1 MVQEPPGPGGLV
13 RVDNRAL
20 SRISVVAQCLDNQW
34 VTRDLLEHMVS
45 RRLSYADVERRRRQD
60 ARAEY
65 LRSILNAEQVIVNR
79 AYFFNNP
86 VVYQDFAERGP
97 QREAVRALLDES
109 VLVPFLLREGSPADE
124 PRFTVDP
131 IGWDAWRS
139 LLGDLDTIRCLR
151 LSWDDAEN
159 EECTQRLM
167 FEEFHRFLLQLR
179 GFNLDALRRDLGL
192 DGESI
197 PALRERLREVTLWA
211 ADTDRADREGF
222 YRQFLVEPGSDPA
235 QGRFRSAPLVAELK
249 QLIDLRYN
257 TTVPDAVERFALI
270 PTDSLRRTALQER
283 PPVRAARATAEGAPR
298 AELKQLVELLRTL
311 RPQAFDLALSPLRI
325 DLTGLE
331 LTHVRQARDTDEWRG
346 YLGALESLLDDPT
359 DFVARGQVVYDRYLA
374 LAGRLAEIVGER
386 RRSRMRIWQPVVR
399 ITIEVLGA
407 SASLIYDGD
416 PRLEVIGDVATE
428 VASRGTDAVLRFA
441 VVGRD
446 QRRAENELA
455 TGIDVMRVRL
465 ERAREDW
472 RELVARLRE
481 GGFPVVDGDVERDSE
496 PNIDRPR
503 EDT

>member
-1 MVQEPPGPGGLV
+1 VQEFAADRLV
-13 RVDNRAL
+13 RVDNRQL

-34 VTRDLLEHMVS
+34 VTRDLLEHMVT
-45 RRLSYADVERRRRQD
+45 RRLSYAEVERRRRQD

-65 LRSILNAEQVIVNR
+65 LRSILNAQQVIVNR

-86 VVYQDFAERGP
+86 VVYQDFRAPGP
-97 QREAVRALLDES
+97 QREAFRALLDES

-124 PRFTVDP
+124 PGFTVDAA
-131 IGWDAWRS
+131 GWSAWRT

-159 EECTQRLM
+159 EQSTQRLM

-192 DGESI
+192 DAESI
-197 PALRERLREVTLWA
+197 PTLRQKLREVTLWA

-249 QLIDLRYN
+249 HLVDLRYN

-283 PPVRAARATAEGAPR
+283 PPVRAGKPTEEGGPR
-298 AELKQLVELLRTL
+298 AELTRLVELLRTL

-325 DLTGLE
+325 DLTGLD
-331 LTHVRQARDTDEWRG
+331 LHHVRQARDTDEWRG
-346 YLGALESLLDDPT
+346 YLLALESLLDDPT
-359 DFVARGQVVYDRYLA
+359 DFVARGQVVYDRYIA
-374 LAGRLAEIVGER
+374 LARRLAELVGER
-386 RRSRMRIWQPVVR
+386 RQGQMRIWEPVVR
-399 ITIEVLGA
+399 VTIEVLGA

-416 PRLEVIGDVATE
+416 PRLEVVGDVATE
-428 VASRGTDAVLRFA
+428 VAARGAEAVLRFA

-472 RELVARLRE
+472 RELVARLQE
-481 GGFPVVDGDVERDSE
+481 GGFPLTGGDVGRDSE

-503 EDT
+503 EET

>member
-1 MVQEPPGPGGLV
+1 MQEFAEPDGLV
-13 RVDNRAL
+13 RVDNRQLA
-20 SRISVVAQCLDNQW
+20 RISVVAQCLDNQW
-34 VTRDLLEHMVS
+34 VTRDLLEHMVT
-45 RRLSYADVERRRRQD
+45 RRLSYAEVERRRRQD

-86 VVYQDFAERGP
+86 VVYQDFVAPGR
-97 QREAVRALLDES
+97 QREAFRALLDDS

-131 IGWDAWRS
+131 AGWAAWRR

-159 EECTQRLM
+159 EAYTQRLM

-179 GFNLDALRRDLGL
+179 GFNLDALRRDLALGP
-192 DGESI
+192 ESI
-197 PALRERLREVTLWA
+197 PTLRQKLREVTLWA

-222 YRQFLVEPGSDPA
+222 YRQFLVEPDTDPA

-249 QLIDLRYN
+249 QLVDLRYN

-270 PTDSLRRTALQER
+270 PTASLRRTALQER
-283 PPVRAARATAEGAPR
+283 PPARVRKPAEEGAPR
-298 AELKQLVELLRTL
+298 GELTRLVEVLRTL

-325 DLTGLE
+325 DLTGLD
-331 LTHVRQARDTDEWRG
+331 LHHVRQARDTDEWRG
-346 YLGALESLLDDPT
+346 YLVALESLLDDPT
-359 DFVARGQVVYDRYLA
+359 DFVARGQVVYDRYIA
-374 LAGRLAEIVGER
+374 LAGRLAQIVGER
-386 RRSRMRIWQPVVR
+386 RQGQMRIWEPVVR
-399 ITIEVLGA
+399 VTIEVLGA

-416 PRLEVIGDVATE
+416 PRLEIVGDVATE
-428 VASRGTDAVLRFA
+428 VAARGAEAVLRFA
-441 VVGRD
+441 VIGRD

-455 TGIDVMRVRL
+455 TGVDVMRVRL

-481 GGFPVVDGDVERDSE
+481 GGFPVTAGDVGRDSE

-503 EDT
+503 EGA

>member
-1 MVQEPPGPGGLV
+1 MAQELSGPDGLV
-13 RVDNRAL
+13 RIDNRQL

-34 VTRDLLEHMVS
+34 ITRDLLEHMLR
-45 RRLSYADVERRRRQD
+45 RRLSYAEVERRRRED

-86 VVYQDFAERGP
+86 VVYQDFAARGP
-97 QREAVRALLDES
+97 QRDAVGALLDES
-109 VLVPFLLREGSPADE
+109 VLVPFLLRETSPGQE
-124 PRFTVDP
+124 PRFTVDRV
-131 IGWDAWRS
+131 GWDAWRS

-159 EECTQRLM
+159 EESTQRLM

-192 DGESI
+192 DAASM
-197 PALRERLREVTLWA
+197 PTLRQRLREVTLWA
-211 ADTDRADREGF
+211 ADTDRVDRESF

-283 PPVRAARATAEGAPR
+283 PPLRVRRADGNGDLAR
-298 AELKQLVELLRTL
+298 LVELLRSL
-311 RPQAFDLALSPLRI
+311 RPQVFDLVQSPLRI
-325 DLTGLE
+325 DLTGLD
-331 LTHVRQARDTDEWRG
+331 LHHVRRARATDEWRE
-346 YLGALESLLDDPT
+346 YLLALESLLDDPS
-359 DFVARGQVVYDRYLA
+359 DFVARGQVVYDRYTA
-374 LAGRLAEIVGER
+374 LARRLAELVGER
-386 RRSRMRIWQPVVR
+386 RQSRMRIWEPAVR

-416 PRLEVIGDVATE
+416 PRLEIVGDVATE
-428 VASRGTDAVLRFA
+428 VAARGAEAVLRFA

-465 ERAREDW
+465 DRAREDW

-481 GGFPVVDGDVERDSE
+481 GGFPVIDGDAARDSE

-503 EDT
+503 EDP